1 MRHRSALEV
10 DDAHVKS
17 MCHLATLL
25 EDTCSGTRS
34 QMQPVRDEAR
44 ELISQAL
51 EADAD
56 ADEDDKYEWLA
67 KHSARFLGE

>member
-1 MRHRSALEV
+1 
-10 DDAHVKS
+10 
-17 MCHLATLL
+17 
-25 EDTCSGTRS
+25 
-34 QMQPVRDEAR
+34 MQAVRDEAR

-67 KHSARFLGE
+67 KHSARFLGEQSTKRQKPAPMDAD